1 MTLIERLSVR
11 FRLLATA
18 LHHQDAVVAAEELPG
33 QGQACRARTD
43 DTKVGRE
50 LTPVRVRMKGFDH
63 ASRLLNQTRHN
74 ASRMEQ
80 ARPSGPSEDDPDMY
94 ALVDACAWPSEAFW
108 RSFELGAVR
117 RHPFRRPILE
127 LGCGNGRFTEL
138 AGLEVDDAIDLNP
151 RAVERAR
158 RLGHVYGR
166 VRHADIRELEAD
178 GSPRF
183 ASVFSN
189 SVLEHVPDL
198 DSVLV
203 ACHAVLEP
211 GGQLVITVPLEEM
224 NRHLLLHRSW
234 YASWRAAK
242 LEHRNLWTV
251 PGWTAALQRAG
262 FGEVSSRPYFDGS
275 ACRSWDRLDFP
286 GSLGFGRIRL
296 GVGLRRAASIALPDS
311 AKPRLKRRLA
321 RRLRRRAA
329 AVAGGPPCAT
339 LLVATKP
346 SA

>member
-1 MTLIERLSVR
+1 
-11 FRLLATA
+11 
-18 LHHQDAVVAAEELPG
+18 
-33 QGQACRARTD
+33 
-43 DTKVGRE
+43 
-50 LTPVRVRMKGFDH
+50 
-63 ASRLLNQTRHN
+63 
-74 ASRMEQ
+74 MEQ
-80 ARPSGPSEDDPDMY
+80 ARPDGKPVDEPEIY

-117 RHPFRRPILE
+117 RHQFRRPILE

-138 AGLEVDDAIDLNP
+138 AGLEIDDAIDLNP

-158 RLGHVYGR
+158 RLDHVYAR
-166 VRHADIRELEAD
+166 VRQADIRELETD
-178 GSPRF
+178 GSARF

-203 ACHAVLEP
+203 ACHEVLEP
-211 GGQLVITVPLEEM
+211 GGELVITVPLEEM
-224 NRHLLLHRSW
+224 NRHLLLRRPW
-234 YASWRAAK
+234 YARWRAGQ

-251 PGWTAALQRAG
+251 PDWTAALQRAG
-262 FGEVSSRPYFDGS
+262 FGEVSSHPYFDGS

-296 GVGLRRAASIALPDS
+296 GAGLRRVASVVLPDS
-311 AKPRLKRRLA
+311 AKSRLKRRLA
-321 RRLRRRAA
+321 QRLSRRAA
-329 AVAGGPPCAT
+329 AVGGGPPCAT